1 MNLFLALI
9 NKAQMNARRCFARVW
24 PFVYRCQVP
33 ASRWAFLSNR
43 ASYAYKPGLAA
54 IFGKPVCYNVCVGGN
69 SATALFDIVRTA

>member
-1 MNLFLALI
+1 MEPFVNLFLALI

-54 IFGKPVCYNVCVGGN
+54 IFGNPF
-69 SATALFDIVRTA
+69 ATMSVSVAIPPPRSLTL